1 MLLNNLNNPACH
13 AAYRAN
19 IKEAGRFGE
28 QIQHSKEVAKTKQS
42 QQGDFEIRLE
52 KTH

>member
-1 MLLNNLNNPACH
+1 MLLNNLNYSTCH

-28 QIQHSKEVAKTKQS
+28 QIWHSKEVAQAK
-42 QQGDFEIRLE
+42 
-52 KTH
+52 